1 MNPEQAFNVIARVVD
16 AHLCNKQ
23 ERVVLDQAMQLF
35 AGLANAALQAQAAA
49 QAQSAAQ
56 ANQEQQV
63 SNVDVVPT
71 A

>member
-35 AGLANAALQAQAAA
+35 AGLANAALQAQAAQTA
-49 QAQSAAQ
+49 QTAQ
-56 ANQEQQV
+56 QQ
-63 SNVDVVPT
+63 STTTEVVPT
-71 A
+71 